1 MKHFMYALFAG
12 IVITVLVTGY
22 FSQMEK
28 DLSDN
33 LLRLHIVAN
42 SNSEK
47 DQKIKLKVR
56 DEIIS
61 CMGDKLSKYKT
72 AQDVKDNINKHIPEI
87 ESIANNVLCN
97 EGFSEKARAEFVT
110 CNIPKKSYKNITL
123 PQGTYDALR
132 VEIGDAKGENWW
144 CVMYPP
150 LCFVDCTKGKMTPS
164 SDNMLKSSLKSS
176 GYNMI
181 TDNSSPVKVKFK
193 LYELWQESKEICG
206 EFIKYFKNN
215 K

>member
-47 DQKIKLKVR
+47 DQQIKLKIR
-56 DEIIS
+56 DEIVNR
-61 CMGDKLSKYKT
+61 MGDKLSKYKGV
-72 AQDVKDNINKHIPEI
+72 QDIKNNIDKHIPEI
-87 ESIANNVLCN
+87 ESIANKVLYD
-97 EGFSEKARAEFVT
+97 EGFKEKAKAKFVT
-110 CNIPKKSYKNITL
+110 CNIPQKSYKNITL
-123 PQGTYDALR
+123 PKGTYDALK

-150 LCFVDCTKGKMTPS
+150 LCFVDCTKGEMTPS

-193 LYELWQESKEICG
+193 LYELWQDSKKFCNEL
-206 EFIKYFKNN
+206 FKNLG